1 MANAAILKSVSVTFS
16 ALMGAVGDAIK
27 NLPMRVKGL
36 GLSPKAG
43 DKFVVK
49 AGTEPVLTTVDGT
62 SPLKQVGAELQY
74 APGAYWSIKGSLVSE
89 DGRVL
94 DEHYQMPLAVL
105 YRTGKEYPCLG
116 DQYQPENGTA
126 VTNRSGRELLADLI
140 AQYPDTAVLYK
151 QEDELKKVAF
161 LNAAESGYTISFQE
175 EVEIYVLPP
184 RTKAFRDGLGRRWG
198 SLASD
203 WRKSVA
209 YGVEIR
215 REQAPASNT
224 TRRTTTNSRKKSK

>member
-1 MANAAILKSVSVTFS
+1 MANAAILKSVSVTLS
-16 ALMGAVGDAIK
+16 ALMAAAGDTIK
-27 NLPMRVKGL
+27 NLPTRVKGL

-43 DKFVVK
+43 DRFVVK
-49 AGTEPVLTTVDGT
+49 KGTEPVLTTVDGT

-74 APGAYWSIKGSLVSE
+74 APGAYWSIQGSLVSE

-94 DEHYQMPLAVL
+94 DEYYQMPLAVL

-126 VTNRSGRELLADLI
+126 TENRSGRDLLADLI
-140 AQYPDTAVLYK
+140 AQYPDSAVLYK
-151 QEDELKKVAF
+151 QEDELKKAAY
-161 LNAAESGYTISFQE
+161 LNAAESGYSIFFKE
-175 EVEIYVLPP
+175 EMEIYVLPP

-198 SLASD
+198 SLTSD
-203 WRKSVA
+203 WRRSSA

-215 REQAPASNT
+215 REQAPASTT
-224 TRRTTTNSRKKSK
+224 TRTTRSRKKSK

>member
-1 MANAAILKSVSVTFS
+1 MAAVAILKSVSVTLS
-16 ALMGAVGDAIK
+16 ALKAAVGDTIK
-27 NLPMRVKGL
+27 NLPSRVKGL

-49 AGTEPVLTTVDGT
+49 KGTEPVLTTVDGT

-74 APGAYWSIKGSLVSE
+74 APGAYWSIQGSLVSE
-89 DGRVL
+89 DGRIL
-94 DEHYQMPLAVL
+94 DEHYQLPLAVL
-105 YRTGKEYPCLG
+105 YRTGKEYPSLG

-126 VTNRSGRELLADLI
+126 TENRSGRDLLADLF
-140 AQYPDTAVLYK
+140 AQYPDTATLYR
-151 QEDELKKVAF
+151 QEDELQKVAF
-161 LNAAESGYTISFQE
+161 LNAAESGYSIFFKE
-175 EVEIYVLPP
+175 EMEIYVLPP

-203 WRKSVA
+203 WRKSYA

-215 REQAPASNT
+215 REQAPASTT
-224 TRRTTTNSRKKSK
+224 TRRTTNLRKKSK

>member
-1 MANAAILKSVSVTFS
+1 MAAVAILKSVSVTLS
-16 ALMGAVGDAIK
+16 ALKEAIGDTIK
-27 NLPMRVKGL
+27 GLPTRVKGL

-49 AGTEPVLTTVDGT
+49 AGTEPVLTTVDG
-62 SPLKQVGAELQY
+62 SAPLKQIGSELQY
-74 APGAYWSIKGSLVSE
+74 APGAYWSIQGSLVSE
-89 DGRVL
+89 DGRIL
-94 DEHYQMPLAVL
+94 DENYQLPLAVL

-116 DQYQPENGTA
+116 DRFQPENGNEVA
-126 VTNRSGRELLADLI
+126 NRSGRELLADLI

-161 LNAAESGYTISFQE
+161 LNAAEAGYTISFQE
-175 EVEIYVLPP
+175 EVEIFVLPP

-215 REQAPASNT
+215 REQAPASTT
-224 TRRTTTNSRKKSK
+224 TRTTKSGKRSK

>member
-1 MANAAILKSVSVTFS
+1 MAAVAILKSVSVSLS
-16 ALMGAVGDAIK
+16 ALMRAVGDTIK
-27 NLPMRVKGL
+27 GLPTRVKGL

-74 APGAYWSIKGSLVSE
+74 APGAYWRIEGTLVAE
-89 DGRVL
+89 DGHIL
-94 DEHYQMPLAVL
+94 DEHYQLPLAVL

-126 VTNRSGRELLADLI
+126 VNRSGRELLADLL
-140 AQYPDTAVLYK
+140 AQYPDSATLYR
-151 QEDELKKVAF
+151 QEDELQKVAF
-161 LNAAESGYTISFQE
+161 LNAVESGYTIYFQE

-198 SLASD
+198 SLTSD

-215 REQAPASNT
+215 REQAPTSNT
-224 TRRTTTNSRKKSK
+224 TRRTTNSRKKSK

>member
-1 MANAAILKSVSVTFS
+1 MAAVAILKSVSITLS
-16 ALMGAVGDAIK
+16 ALMAAAGDTIK
-27 NLPMRVKGL
+27 NLPLRVKGL

-43 DKFVVK
+43 DRFVVK
-49 AGTEPVLTTVDGT
+49 KGTEPVLTTVDG
-62 SPLKQVGAELQY
+62 SAPLKQSGSELQY
-74 APGAYWSIKGSLVSE
+74 APGAYWSIQGSLVSE

-126 VTNRSGRELLADLI
+126 TENRSGRDLLADLI

-151 QEDELKKVAF
+151 QEDELKKAAY
-161 LNAAESGYTISFQE
+161 LNAAESGYSIFFKE
-175 EVEIYVLPP
+175 EMEIYVLPP

-198 SLASD
+198 SLTSD
-203 WRKSVA
+203 WRRSSA

-215 REQAPASNT
+215 REQAPASTT
-224 TRRTTTNSRKKSK
+224 TRTTRSRKKSK

>member
-1 MANAAILKSVSVTFS
+1 MAAVAILKSVSITLS
-16 ALMGAVGDAIK
+16 ALMGAVGDSIK
-27 NLPMRVKGL
+27 SLPTRVKGL
-36 GLSPKAG
+36 GLSPKTG
-43 DKFVVK
+43 DSFVVK

-62 SPLKQVGAELQY
+62 SPLKQVGTEFQY
-74 APGAYWSIKGSLVSE
+74 APGAYWSIQGSLVSE

-94 DEHYQMPLAVL
+94 DEYYQLPLAVL
-105 YRTGKEYPCLG
+105 YRTGKEYPSLG

-126 VTNRSGRELLADLI
+126 TENRSGRDLLADLI
-140 AQYPDTAVLYK
+140 AQYPDSAVLYK
-151 QEDELKKVAF
+151 QEDELRKVAF
-161 LNAAESGYTISFQE
+161 LNAAESGYSIFFKE
-175 EVEIYVLPP
+175 EMEIYVLPP

-215 REQAPASNT
+215 REQAPASTT
-224 TRRTTTNSRKKSK
+224 TRRTTKSGKRSK

>member
-1 MANAAILKSVSVTFS
+1 MANAAILKSVSITLS
-16 ALMGAVGDAIK
+16 ALMDAVGDSIK
-27 NLPMRVKGL
+27 NLPTRVKGL
-36 GLSPKAG
+36 GLSPKVG
-43 DKFVVK
+43 DRFVVK

-74 APGAYWSIKGSLVSE
+74 APGAYWSIEGSLVSE

-94 DEHYQMPLAVL
+94 EEHYQMPLAVL
-105 YRTGKEYPCLG
+105 YRTGKEYPSLG
-116 DQYQPENGTA
+116 DRFQPENGNEVA
-126 VTNRSGRELLADLI
+126 NRSGRELLADLI

-151 QEDELKKVAF
+151 QEDELNKAAY
-161 LNAAESGYTISFQE
+161 LNAVESGYTISFKE
-175 EVEIYVLPP
+175 EIEIFVLPP

-203 WRKSVA
+203 WRKSTA

-224 TRRTTTNSRKKSK
+224 TRRTTKSEKKSK

>member
-1 MANAAILKSVSVTFS
+1 
-16 ALMGAVGDAIK
+16 
-27 NLPMRVKGL
+27 MRVKGL
-36 GLSPKAG
+36 GLSPKIG

-62 SPLKQVGAELQY
+62 APLKQVGAELQY
-74 APGAYWSIKGSLVSE
+74 APGAYWSILGSLVSE

-94 DEHYQMPLAVL
+94 DEHYQLPLAVL
-105 YRTGKEYPCLG
+105 YRSGKEYPCLG

-126 VTNRSGRELLADLI
+126 VTNRSGRELLTDLI

-151 QEDELKKVAF
+151 QEDELKKAAY
-161 LNAAESGYTISFQE
+161 LNAAEAGYSIFFQE
-175 EVEIYVLPP
+175 EMEIYVLPP

-203 WRKSVA
+203 WRRSSA

-215 REQAPASNT
+215 REHTTSNT
-224 TRRTTTNSRKKSK
+224 TRRTANSRKKSK

>member
-1 MANAAILKSVSVTFS
+1 MAAVAILKSVSVSLS
-16 ALMGAVGDAIK
+16 ALMRAVGDTIK
-27 NLPMRVKGL
+27 GLPTRVKGL

-49 AGTEPVLTTVDGT
+49 AGTEPILTTVDGT

-74 APGAYWSIKGSLVSE
+74 APGAYWRIEGTLVAE
-89 DGRVL
+89 DGHIL
-94 DEHYQMPLAVL
+94 DEYYQMPLAVL

-116 DQYQPENGTA
+116 DQYQLENGTA
-126 VTNRSGRELLADLI
+126 TENRSGRDLLANLI
-140 AQYPDTAVLYK
+140 AQYPDSATLYR
-151 QEDELKKVAF
+151 QEDELQKVAF
-161 LNAAESGYTISFQE
+161 LNAVESGYTIYFQE

-198 SLASD
+198 SLTSD

-215 REQAPASNT
+215 REQAPTSNT
-224 TRRTTTNSRKKSK
+224 TRRTTNSRKKSK

>member
-1 MANAAILKSVSVTFS
+1 MANAAILKSVVTLS
-16 ALMGAVGDAIK
+16 ALMSAVGESIK
-27 NLPMRVKGL
+27 NLPTRVKGL

-43 DKFVVK
+43 DSFVVK
-49 AGTEPVLTTVDGT
+49 TGTEPVLTTVDG
-62 SPLKQVGAELQY
+62 SAPLKQSGSELQY
-74 APGAYWSIKGSLVSE
+74 APGAYWRIEGVLVAE
-89 DGRVL
+89 DGHIL
-94 DEHYQMPLAVL
+94 DEHYQLPLAVL

-116 DQYQPENGTA
+116 DRFQPENGNEVA
-126 VTNRSGRELLADLI
+126 NRSGRELLADLI

-151 QEDELKKVAF
+151 QEDELKKAAF
-161 LNAAESGYTISFQE
+161 LNAAVSGYTISFQE

-198 SLASD
+198 SLTSD

-215 REQAPASNT
+215 REQAPAST
-224 TRRTTTNSRKKSK
+224 TTKRTTKSGKRSK

>member
-1 MANAAILKSVSVTFS
+1 MAAVAILKSVSVTFS
-16 ALMGAVGDAIK
+16 ALMGAVGATIK
-27 NLPMRVKGL
+27 GLPTRVKGL
-36 GLSPKAG
+36 GLSPKIG
-43 DKFVVK
+43 DRFVVK
-49 AGTEPVLTTVDGT
+49 TGTEPILTTVDGT
-62 SPLKQVGAELQY
+62 SPLKQVGAGLQY
-74 APGAYWSIKGSLVSE
+74 APGAYWSIQGSLVSE

-105 YRTGKEYPCLG
+105 YRQGKEYPSLG
-116 DQYQPENGTA
+116 DQYQPENGT
-126 VTNRSGRELLADLI
+126 VTENRSGRDLLADLI
-140 AQYPDTAVLYK
+140 AQYPDSAVLYK
-151 QEDELKKVAF
+151 QEDELKKAAF
-161 LNAAESGYTISFQE
+161 LNAAVSGYTISFQE

-224 TRRTTTNSRKKSK
+224 TRRTNSRKK

>member
-1 MANAAILKSVSVTFS
+1 MAAVAILKSVSVTLS
-16 ALMGAVGDAIK
+16 ALMASVGDTIK
-27 NLPMRVKGL
+27 GLPTRVKGL

-43 DKFVVK
+43 DRFVVK

-62 SPLKQVGAELQY
+62 SPLKQSGSELQY
-74 APGAYWSIKGSLVSE
+74 APGAYWSIQGSLVSE
-89 DGRVL
+89 DGRIL

-105 YRTGKEYPCLG
+105 YRTGKEYPSLG
-116 DQYQPENGTA
+116 DQYQPENGAA
-126 VTNRSGRELLADLI
+126 VTNRSGRELLADLL
-140 AQYPDTAVLYK
+140 AQYPDSATLYR
-151 QEDELKKVAF
+151 QEDELQKVAF
-161 LNAAESGYTISFQE
+161 LNAAESGYSIFFKE
-175 EVEIYVLPP
+175 EMEIYVLPP

-203 WRKSVA
+203 WRKSAA

-224 TRRTTTNSRKKSK
+224 TRRTANSRKGSK

>member
-1 MANAAILKSVSVTFS
+1 M
-16 ALMGAVGDAIK
+16 
-27 NLPMRVKGL
+27 KGL

-49 AGTEPVLTTVDGT
+49 AGTEPVLTTVDG
-62 SPLKQVGAELQY
+62 SAPLKQSGSELQY
-74 APGAYWSIKGSLVSE
+74 APGAYWSIQGSLVSE

-94 DEHYQMPLAVL
+94 DEHYQLPLAVL

-126 VTNRSGRELLADLI
+126 VTNRAGRELLADLI
-140 AQYPDTAVLYK
+140 AQYTDTAVLYK
-151 QEDELKKVAF
+151 QEDELKKAAY

-175 EVEIYVLPP
+175 EVEIFVLPP

-203 WRKSVA
+203 WRKSYA

-215 REQAPASNT
+215 REQAPASTT
-224 TRRTTTNSRKKSK
+224 TRRTTNSRKKSSK

>member
-1 MANAAILKSVSVTFS
+1 MAAVAILKSVSVTLS
-16 ALMGAVGDAIK
+16 ALMTAGDTIK
-27 NLPMRVKGL
+27 NLPSRVKGL
-36 GLSPKAG
+36 GLSPKVG

-49 AGTEPVLTTVDGT
+49 AGTEPVLTTVDG
-62 SPLKQVGAELQY
+62 SAPLKQNGSELQY
-74 APGAYWSIKGSLVSE
+74 APGAYWSIQGSLVSE
-89 DGRVL
+89 DGRIL

-116 DQYQPENGTA
+116 DQYQPENGTIA
-126 VTNRSGRELLADLI
+126 ENRSGRDLLADLL
-140 AQYPDTAVLYK
+140 AQYPDSAVLYK

-161 LNAAESGYTISFQE
+161 LNAAESGYSIFFKE
-175 EVEIYVLPP
+175 EMEIYVLPP

-203 WRKSVA
+203 WRKSCA

-215 REQAPASNT
+215 REQAPAST
-224 TRRTTTNSRKKSK
+224 TTKRTTKSGKKSK

>member
-1 MANAAILKSVSVTFS
+1 MAAVAILKSVSVVFS
-16 ALMGAVGDAIK
+16 ALMGAIGGPIK
-27 NLPMRVKGL
+27 NLPTRVKGL

-43 DKFVVK
+43 DSFVVK
-49 AGTEPVLTTVDGT
+49 AGTEPVLATVDGT

-74 APGAYWSIKGSLVSE
+74 APGAYWSIEGVLIAE
-89 DGRVL
+89 DGHIL
-94 DEHYQMPLAVL
+94 DEHYQLPLAVL
-105 YRTGKEYPCLG
+105 YRTGKEYPSLG
-116 DQYQPENGTA
+116 DRFQPENGNEIA
-126 VTNRSGRELLADLI
+126 NRSGRELLADLI

-151 QEDELKKVAF
+151 QEDELKKAAF

-198 SLASD
+198 SLTSD
-203 WRKSVA
+203 WRKSYA

-215 REQAPASNT
+215 REHTTSTT
-224 TRRTTTNSRKKSK
+224 TRTTKSGKKSK

>member
-1 MANAAILKSVSVTFS
+1 MAAVAILKSVSVTLS
-16 ALMGAVGDAIK
+16 ALLESVGDSIK
-27 NLPMRVKGL
+27 GLPTRVKGL

-43 DKFVVK
+43 DSFVVK
-49 AGTEPVLTTVDGT
+49 KGTEPVLTTVDGT

-74 APGAYWSIKGSLVSE
+74 APGAYWSIMGSLVSE
-89 DGRVL
+89 DGRIL
-94 DEHYQMPLAVL
+94 DENYQLPLAVL

-126 VTNRSGRELLADLI
+126 TENRSGRDLLSDMI
-140 AQYPDTAVLYK
+140 AQYPDSAALYR

-161 LNAAESGYTISFQE
+161 LNAAEAGYTISFKE

-215 REQAPASNT
+215 RE
-224 TRRTTTNSRKKSK
+224 

>member
-1 MANAAILKSVSVTFS
+1 MAAVAILKSVSVSLS
-16 ALMGAVGDAIK
+16 ALMRAVGDTIK
-27 NLPMRVKGL
+27 GLPTRVKGL
-36 GLSPKAG
+36 GLSPKVG
-43 DKFVVK
+43 DKFIVK
-49 AGTEPVLTTVDGT
+49 TGTEPVLATVDG
-62 SPLKQVGAELQY
+62 SAPLKQSGSELQY
-74 APGAYWSIKGSLVSE
+74 APGAYWSIEGTLVAE
-89 DGRVL
+89 DGHIL
-94 DEHYQMPLAVL
+94 DEHYQLPLAVL

-116 DQYQPENGTA
+116 EYQQENGT
-126 VTNRSGRELLADLI
+126 TTENRSGRDLLSDLI
-140 AQYPDTAVLYK
+140 AQYPDSATLYR

-161 LNAAESGYTISFQE
+161 LNAAESGYTIYFQE

-198 SLASD
+198 SLTSD

-224 TRRTTTNSRKKSK
+224 TRRTTKLRKKSK

>member
-1 MANAAILKSVSVTFS
+1 M
-16 ALMGAVGDAIK
+16 
-27 NLPMRVKGL
+27 KGL
-36 GLSPKAG
+36 GLSPNVG

-49 AGTEPVLTTVDGT
+49 KGIEPVLTTVDGT

-74 APGAYWSIKGSLVSE
+74 APGAYWSIMGSLVSE

-94 DEHYQMPLAVL
+94 DEHYQLPLAVL

-116 DQYQPENGTA
+116 DQYQLENGTA
-126 VTNRSGRELLADLI
+126 VTNRSGRELLADLL
-140 AQYPDTAVLYK
+140 AQYPNSATLYR
-151 QEDELKKVAF
+151 QEDELQKVAF
-161 LNAAESGYTISFQE
+161 LNAVESGYTISFQE

-198 SLASD
+198 SLTSD

-215 REQAPASNT
+215 REQTPASNT
-224 TRRTTTNSRKKSK
+224 TRRTTNSRKKSK

>member
-1 MANAAILKSVSVTFS
+1 MANAAILKSVSVTLS
-16 ALMGAVGDAIK
+16 ALMAAAGDTIK
-27 NLPMRVKGL
+27 NLPARVKGL

-49 AGTEPVLTTVDGT
+49 KGTEPVLTTVDG
-62 SPLKQVGAELQY
+62 SAPLKQSGSELQY
-74 APGAYWSIKGSLVSE
+74 APGAYWSIQGSLVSE

-94 DEHYQMPLAVL
+94 DEHYQLPLAVL

-126 VTNRSGRELLADLI
+126 VTNRSGRELLADLF

-184 RTKAFRDGLGRRWG
+184 RTKAFRDSLGRRWG

-203 WRKSVA
+203 WRKSTA

-224 TRRTTTNSRKKSK
+224 TRRTTRSRKKSK

>member
-1 MANAAILKSVSVTFS
+1 MAAVAILKSVSVTLS
-16 ALMGAVGDAIK
+16 ALLKSVGDSIK
-27 NLPMRVKGL
+27 GLPTRVKGL

-49 AGTEPVLTTVDGT
+49 KGTEPVLTTVEGT

-74 APGAYWSIKGSLVSE
+74 APGAYWSIEGTLVSE
-89 DGRVL
+89 DGRIL
-94 DEHYQMPLAVL
+94 DENYQMPLAVL
-105 YRTGKEYPCLG
+105 YRTGKEYPSLG
-116 DQYQPENGTA
+116 DRFQPENGNEVA
-126 VTNRSGRELLADLI
+126 NRSGRELLADMI
-140 AQYPDTAVLYK
+140 AQYPDSAVLYK
-151 QEDELKKVAF
+151 QEDELKKAAF
-161 LNAAESGYTISFQE
+161 LNAAEAGYTISFQE

-203 WRKSVA
+203 WRRSTA

-215 REQAPASNT
+215 REQAPAST
-224 TRRTTTNSRKKSK
+224 TTKRTTKSRKKSK

>member
-1 MANAAILKSVSVTFS
+1 MAAVAILKSVSVTLS
-16 ALMGAVGDAIK
+16 ALLESVSDTIK
-27 NLPMRVKGL
+27 GLPTRVKGL

-49 AGTEPVLTTVDGT
+49 AGTEPILTTVDGT
-62 SPLKQVGAELQY
+62 SPLKQVGAEFQY
-74 APGAYWSIKGSLVSE
+74 APGAYWRIEGTLVAE

-94 DEHYQMPLAVL
+94 DEHYQLPLAVL

-116 DQYQPENGTA
+116 DQYQPENGTI
-126 VTNRSGRELLADLI
+126 TENRSGRDLLADLF
-140 AQYPDTAVLYK
+140 AQYPDTATLYR
-151 QEDELKKVAF
+151 QEDELQKVAF
-161 LNAAESGYTISFQE
+161 LNAVKSGYSIFFKE
-175 EVEIYVLPP
+175 EMEIYVLPP

-215 REQAPASNT
+215 REQAPASTT
-224 TRRTTTNSRKKSK
+224 TRRTTNSGKKSK

>member
-1 MANAAILKSVSVTFS
+1 MAAVAILKSVSVTLS
-16 ALMGAVGDAIK
+16 ALKAAVGDTIK
-27 NLPMRVKGL
+27 NLPSRVKGL

-49 AGTEPVLTTVDGT
+49 KGTEPVLTTVDGT

-74 APGAYWSIKGSLVSE
+74 APGAYWSIQGSLVSE
-89 DGRVL
+89 DGRIL
-94 DEHYQMPLAVL
+94 DEHYQLPLAVL
-105 YRTGKEYPCLG
+105 YRTGKEYPSLG

-126 VTNRSGRELLADLI
+126 TTNRAGRELLADLI
-140 AQYPDTAVLYK
+140 AQYPDSATLYR
-151 QEDELKKVAF
+151 QEDELQKVAF
-161 LNAAESGYTISFQE
+161 LNAAESGYSIFFKE
-175 EVEIYVLPP
+175 EMEIYVLPP

-203 WRKSVA
+203 WRKSYA

-215 REQAPASNT
+215 REQAPASTT
-224 TRRTTTNSRKKSK
+224 TRRTTNLRKKSK

>member
-1 MANAAILKSVSVTFS
+1 MANAAILKSISVTLS
-16 ALMGAVGDAIK
+16 ALMDAVGDTIK
-27 NLPMRVKGL
+27 NLPTRVKGL

-43 DKFVVK
+43 DQFVVK
-49 AGTEPVLTTVDGT
+49 KGTEPVLTTVDGT

-74 APGAYWSIKGSLVSE
+74 APGAYWSIQGSLVSE
-89 DGRVL
+89 DGRVI

-126 VTNRSGRELLADLI
+126 VTNRSGRDLLADLF
-140 AQYPDTAVLYK
+140 AQYPDSAILYK
-151 QEDELKKVAF
+151 QEDEIRKVAF
-161 LNAAESGYTISFQE
+161 LNAAESGYTISFKE
-175 EVEIYVLPP
+175 EMVIYVLPP

-198 SLASD
+198 SQSSD
-203 WRKSVA
+203 WRKSTA

-215 REQAPASNT
+215 REQAPASTT
-224 TRRTTTNSRKKSK
+224 TRRTNSRKKSK

>member
-1 MANAAILKSVSVTFS
+1 MAAVAILKSVSVTLS
-16 ALMGAVGDAIK
+16 ALKAAIGDTIK
-27 NLPMRVKGL
+27 GLPTRVKGL

-49 AGTEPVLTTVDGT
+49 KGTEPVLTTVDGT
-62 SPLKQVGAELQY
+62 SPLKQMGAELQY
-74 APGAYWSIKGSLVSE
+74 APGAYWSILGSLVSE

-94 DEHYQMPLAVL
+94 DEHYQLPLAVL

-126 VTNRSGRELLADLI
+126 VTNRSGRELLADLF

-215 REQAPASNT
+215 REQAPASTT
-224 TRRTTTNSRKKSK
+224 TRRTTNSRKKSK

>member
-1 MANAAILKSVSVTFS
+1 MAAVAILKSVSVPLS
-16 ALMGAVGDAIK
+16 ALMASVGDTIK
-27 NLPMRVKGL
+27 GLPTRVKGL

-43 DKFVVK
+43 DSFVVK

-74 APGAYWSIKGSLVSE
+74 APGAYWSIQGSLVSE
-89 DGRVL
+89 DGRIL
-94 DEHYQMPLAVL
+94 DEHYQLPLAVL
-105 YRTGKEYPCLG
+105 YRTGKEYPSLG
-116 DQYQPENGTA
+116 DQYQPENGAA
-126 VTNRSGRELLADLI
+126 VTNRSGRELLADLF

-161 LNAAESGYTISFQE
+161 LNAAESGYSIFFKE
-175 EVEIYVLPP
+175 EMEIYVLPP

-203 WRKSVA
+203 WRKSTA

-224 TRRTTTNSRKKSK
+224 TRRTTNSRKKSK

>member
-1 MANAAILKSVSVTFS
+1 MAAVAILKSVSVTLS
-16 ALMGAVGDAIK
+16 ALMASVGDTIK
-27 NLPMRVKGL
+27 GLPTRVKGL

-43 DKFVVK
+43 DRFVVK
-49 AGTEPVLTTVDGT
+49 KGTEPVLTTVDG
-62 SPLKQVGAELQY
+62 SAPLKQSGSEFQY
-74 APGAYWSIKGSLVSE
+74 APGAYWSIQGSLVSE
-89 DGRVL
+89 DGRIL
-94 DEHYQMPLAVL
+94 DEYYQMPLAVL

-140 AQYPDTAVLYK
+140 AQYPDSATLYR
-151 QEDELKKVAF
+151 QEDELQKVAF
-161 LNAAESGYTISFQE
+161 LNAVESGYTISFQE

-215 REQAPASNT
+215 REQAPASTT
-224 TRRTTTNSRKKSK
+224 TRTTRSRKKSK

>member
-1 MANAAILKSVSVTFS
+1 MAAVAILKSVSVTLS
-16 ALMGAVGDAIK
+16 ALMGTVGDSIK
-27 NLPMRVKGL
+27 NLPTRVKGL

-43 DKFVVK
+43 DSFVVK
-49 AGTEPVLTTVDGT
+49 AGTEPVLMTVDG
-62 SPLKQVGAELQY
+62 SAPLKQSGSELQY
-74 APGAYWSIKGSLVSE
+74 APGAYWSIQGSLVSE
-89 DGRVL
+89 DGRIL
-94 DEHYQMPLAVL
+94 DENYQLPLAVL
-105 YRTGKEYPCLG
+105 YRTGKEYPSLG

-126 VTNRSGRELLADLI
+126 VTNRSGRELLADLF

-161 LNAAESGYTISFQE
+161 LNAAEAGYSIFFKE

-203 WRKSVA
+203 WRKSTA

-215 REQAPASNT
+215 RKQAPASTTTKRT
-224 TRRTTTNSRKKSK
+224 TRSRKKSK

>member
-1 MANAAILKSVSVTFS
+1 MANAAILKSVSVTLS
-16 ALMGAVGDAIK
+16 ALMAASGDTIK
-27 NLPMRVKGL
+27 NLPTRVKGL

-49 AGTEPVLTTVDGT
+49 KGTEPVLTTVDGT

-74 APGAYWSIKGSLVSE
+74 APGAYWSIQGSLVSE

-94 DEHYQMPLAVL
+94 DEHYQLPLAVL

-126 VTNRSGRELLADLI
+126 VTNRSGRELLADLF

-161 LNAAESGYTISFQE
+161 LNATESGYTISFQE

-203 WRKSVA
+203 WRKSTA

-224 TRRTTTNSRKKSK
+224 TRRTTRSRKKSK

>member
-1 MANAAILKSVSVTFS
+1 MAAVAILKSVSVTLS
-16 ALMGAVGDAIK
+16 ALKAAVGDTIK
-27 NLPMRVKGL
+27 NLPTRVKGL

-43 DKFVVK
+43 DSFVVK
-49 AGTEPVLTTVDGT
+49 KGTEPVLTTVDGT
-62 SPLKQVGAELQY
+62 YPLKQSGSEFQY
-74 APGAYWSIKGSLVSE
+74 APGAYWSIQGSLVSE
-89 DGRVL
+89 DGRIL
-94 DEHYQMPLAVL
+94 DEHYQLPLAVL
-105 YRTGKEYPCLG
+105 YRTGKEYPSLG
-116 DQYQPENGTA
+116 DRFQPENGNEVA
-126 VTNRSGRELLADLI
+126 NRSGRELLADLF
-140 AQYPDTAVLYK
+140 AQYPDSAILYK

-203 WRKSVA
+203 WRKSTA

-215 REQAPASNT
+215 REQAPASTT
-224 TRRTTTNSRKKSK
+224 TRRTTNSRKKSK